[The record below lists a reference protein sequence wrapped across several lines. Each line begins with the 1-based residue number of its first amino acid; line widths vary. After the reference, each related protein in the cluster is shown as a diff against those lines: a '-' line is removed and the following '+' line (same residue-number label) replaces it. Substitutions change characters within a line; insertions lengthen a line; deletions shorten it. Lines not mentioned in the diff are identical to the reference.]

1 MQKLDIGW
9 KTKDNLLGRKHQG
22 LERILNV
29 IDVSLESYFI
39 GTSQFG
45 ELAKKVR
52 LMQMKLVLS
61 SENTFLRKARVP
73 NKMLQKT
80 FLACS

>member
-1 MQKLDIGW
+1 MQKLDIVW

-45 ELAKKVR
+45 ELAKK
-52 LMQMKLVLS
+52 S
-61 SENTFLRKARVP
+61 SFDANETSFILRK
-73 NKMLQKT
+73 LY
-80 FLACS
+80 FEESACSK